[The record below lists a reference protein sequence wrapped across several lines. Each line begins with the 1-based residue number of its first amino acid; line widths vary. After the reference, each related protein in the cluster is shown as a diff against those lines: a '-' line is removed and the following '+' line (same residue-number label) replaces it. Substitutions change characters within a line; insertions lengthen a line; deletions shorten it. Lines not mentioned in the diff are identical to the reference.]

1 MAPAAKEVSMAD
13 ARYMVVVG
21 IDFSDLANH
30 AVDSALEL
38 TGLRNGE
45 LHVVY
50 VEPERALEVALNGA
64 LGSDVDPALLLEKV
78 RVRAGERL
86 AEVKKR
92 FPNFPPIRVV
102 AHFRRGSP
110 AREVAQLAA
119 DLDADLVVVGSQG
132 RSGAQRLLLGSVAE
146 HISRLARCP
155 VWIIR
160 PKDHDKATRVPEIE
174 PPCHDCVERRFV
186 TQGKELWCARHAEHH
201 VRAHGFRYVTDG
213 LYDASTTP
221 YESTPQ

>member
-1 MAPAAKEVSMAD
+1 MAGK
-13 ARYMVVVG
+13 RYVAVVG

-50 VEPERALEVALNGA
+50 VEPEHALEAVLHEALQSK
-64 LGSDVDPALLLEKV
+64 LDPAAALDKV
-78 RVRAGERL
+78 RLRAEERL
-86 AEVKKR
+86 GEVRKR
-92 FPNFPPIRVV
+92 FGNFPPIRVV
-102 AHFRRGSP
+102 AHFRQGSP

-119 DLDADLVVVGSQG
+119 DLDADLVVVGSHG
-132 RSGAQRLLLGSVAE
+132 RSGVERLILGSVAE

-160 PKDHDKATRVPEIE
+160 PKNHDQSTRVPEIE
-174 PPCHDCVERRFV
+174 PPCPDCLARRNE
-186 TQGKELWCARHAEHH
+186 TAGKELWCARHAEDHI
-201 VRAHGFRYVTDG
+201 RAHGFHYVTDG
-213 LYDASTTP
+213 LYDATTTP